1 LSLTIHEGMLRDF
14 DRVSEALEA
23 QGQRLRSQLANWLSE
38 VPSIKVHSVTMRL
51 KSRESLARKIARPDR
66 TYLSVSDVTDIVG
79 LRVITYFDD
88 GVELVAKLL
97 EANLAVDFIH
107 SVDKRGRGFGYRSLH
122 YVCTLPQPEK
132 LPVVTRCEVQVRTM
146 LEHAWAEIEHDL
158 GYKSAALI
166 PAVARRRLE
175 RLAGVLELVD
185 QEFGAVRIE
194 LEQYAKDL
202 PRRFESESAA
212 IPLDRLSLKA
222 LLNCD
227 EAVLIDCAIAKE
239 LDKKLGTETFFPD
252 YLLKMLRAARI
263 ETVAAAREGL
273 VRHHAQI
280 VAMVRPYF
288 AFASRTWSLS
298 PSSMTEL
305 LRGYSLF
312 FLAHRVVL
320 EAPELGVSKVE
331 RLTKLYLELDYPDD
345 AASAQH
351 VASHL
356 ASAFREVSSAQ
367 STKLA

>member
-1 LSLTIHEGMLRDF
+1 MLRDF

-23 QGQRLRSQLANWLSE
+23 QGQRLRSQLAHWLSE

-97 EANLAVDFIH
+97 EANLAVDFVH

-122 YVCTLPQPEK
+122 YVCTLPQRENEPEREQ
-132 LPVVTRCEVQVRTM
+132 LPQVTRCEVQVRTM

-239 LDKKLGTETFFPD
+239 LDKKLGNEAFFPD

-298 PSSMTEL
+298 PSSMPEL

-356 ASAFREVSSAQ
+356 ASAFREVSSLQ
-367 STKLA
+367 STKLP